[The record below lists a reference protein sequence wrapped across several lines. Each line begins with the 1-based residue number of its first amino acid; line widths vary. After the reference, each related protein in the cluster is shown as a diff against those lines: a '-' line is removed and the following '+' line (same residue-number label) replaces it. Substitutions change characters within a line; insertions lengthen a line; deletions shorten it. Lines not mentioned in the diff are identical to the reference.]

1 VSTNAQQNKSAS
13 KNKYK
18 ISYPLDAMIKQIKD
32 KNKIIYL
39 EKFK

>member
-1 VSTNAQQNKSAS
+1 MSTNAQQNRSAN

-18 ISYPLDAMIKQIKD
+18 ISYPLDATIKEIKD

-39 EKFK
+39 EKLK